1 MIILGLLTINT
12 GKDKVT
18 NIVLDSRA
26 SKVVTHSSQSFGNT
40 HMSAS
45 WSGVKFFEENLDEA
59 EVLWK
64 PDSSFL

>member
-1 MIILGLLTINT
+1 MIILCLLTINT

-59 EVLWK
+59 KVLWK